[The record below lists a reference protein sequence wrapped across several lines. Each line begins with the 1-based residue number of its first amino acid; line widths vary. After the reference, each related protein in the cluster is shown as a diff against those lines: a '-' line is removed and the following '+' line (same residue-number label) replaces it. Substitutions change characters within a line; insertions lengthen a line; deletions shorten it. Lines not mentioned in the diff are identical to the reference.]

1 MWILRPLKT
10 CCGSNQRLVAHNS
23 RRWPMAVAKRL
34 VSDECAGRAGL
45 TSSVCHGQVWMGRGS
60 SSPGVGVDAMCRK
73 VG

>member
-10 CCGSNQRLVAHNS
+10 CCGSNQRLVAQKS

-60 SSPGVGVDAMCRK
+60 SLPGVRVDAMCRK